1 MKKSTNT
8 LDNTSLKASLE
19 LLCFYRGGRVA
30 MLKEKFVIQPQG
42 KRMFELLW
50 LFIWG
55 FYMQVFIYGFYI
67 WFFMLENGLFSRWV
81 GLSAGM

>member
-1 MKKSTNT
+1 
-8 LDNTSLKASLE
+8 
-19 LLCFYRGGRVA
+19 